1 MNNIQITKASGES
14 ADFEPA
20 KLEQSLRRA
29 GAGQHQAETITRA
42 IEAQLREGMT
52 TGEIYRLAKR
62 MLRKEARHTAARYSL
77 KRALLDFGPSG
88 FPFEQYIARLLK
100 ADGYSVENGLLRQGH
115 CIMHEIDVL
124 AQMDG
129 RVLVGECKFHNRQNL
144 VCDVKVPLYI
154 HSRFRDLKAGFLS
167 APTWSNHNIESWI
180 FTNTRFTDDASQYG
194 QCAGMHL
201 VSWNWPPNG
210 SLRDWVDRSGLHPV
224 TCLTTLT
231 RREKDLLLEK
241 KVVLVRELPAN
252 RQLLKTMRVAAGRIP
267 RILDEAEQLCAF

>member
-1 MNNIQITKASGES
+1 MKEIQITKASGES
-14 ADFEPA
+14 ADFERA

-29 GAGQHQAETITRA
+29 GATPQQAASIARS
-42 IEAQLREGMT
+42 IEAQLQEGMT
-52 TGEIYRLAKR
+52 THQIYRMAKR

-77 KRALLDFGPSG
+77 KRALLAFGPSG
-88 FPFEQYIARLLK
+88 FPFEHYIGRLLK

-129 RVLVGECKFHNRQNL
+129 RLVLGECKFHNRQNL

-167 APTWSNHNIESWI
+167 APAWDGYTLESWI
-180 FTNTRFTDDASQYG
+180 FTNTRYTNDASQYG
-194 QCAGMHL
+194 QCVGMHL
-201 VSWNWPPNG
+201 VSWNTPSNG
-210 SLRDWVDRSGLHPV
+210 SLRDWVDRTGLHPV

-241 KVVLVRELPAN
+241 QVVLVRELLAN
-252 RQLLKTMRVAAGRIP
+252 RQLLKSMRIAAGRIP
-267 RILDEAEQLCAF
+267 RIIEEAELVCGV

>member
-52 TGEIYRLAKR
+52 TGEIYRMAKR

-88 FPFEQYIARLLK
+88 FPFEQYIAQLLK
-100 ADGYSVENGLLRQGH
+100 ADGYSVEHGLLRQGH
-115 CIMHEIDVL
+115 CILHEIDVL
-124 AQMDG
+124 AQMDSH
-129 RVLVGECKFHNRQNL
+129 VVVGECKFHNRQNL

-167 APTWSNHNIESWI
+167 APTWNGHNIESWI

-241 KVVLVRELPAN
+241 KVVLVRELLAN
-252 RQLLKTMRVAAGRIP
+252 RQLLKTMRVATGRIP
-267 RILDEAEQLCAF
+267 RIIEEAELVCGV